1 MLAVD
6 WGVGMMAEPSYRAES
21 LSHAE
26 PLPGAEPLLRV
37 EGLKKY
43 FPIPMGGV
51 FRRRF
56 ALLKAVDGVSFSI
69 PAGTCF
75 GVAGESGSGKTTVNK
90 LILLSEKATDGKIIF
105 DGKNIATLDRDGV
118 KWYRRHVQPVFQD
131 ASSSLDPNMRI
142 CDIVAE
148 PLQIQNRGL
157 SKASIRSK
165 SEEMLGLVGL
175 GSQNFRR
182 YPHELSGGQKQRV
195 AIARAIILDPSLVIL
210 DEPVSA
216 LDVSIRAQILNLLA
230 DIQEEK
236 HLTYLVIAH
245 DLAMLRQ
252 VTSRIAVMYL
262 GKVVE
267 IGETDAVFSNPTH
280 PYTRGLLQA
289 VPRPEPRRKKAR
301 PALYGEIADP
311 LNLPAGCRFSPRCEE
326 RMPGCD
332 EFDPPLVALADGHL
346 AACRKCANGL

>member
-1 MLAVD
+1 MI
-6 WGVGMMAEPSYRAES
+6 
-21 LSHAE
+21 
-26 PLPGAEPLLRV
+26 AEPLLHV
-37 EGLKKY
+37 EGLTKH
-43 FPIPMGGV
+43 FPIPTGGV
-51 FRRRF
+51 FKRRY

-69 PAGTCF
+69 PTGTCF

-90 LILLSEKATDGKIIF
+90 LILLSEKATKGKIIF
-105 DGKNIATLDRDGV
+105 NGKDIATLDRQEL

-142 CDIVAE
+142 RDIVGE

-157 SKASIRSK
+157 SKASVHSK
-165 SEEMLGLVGL
+165 AEEMLTLVGL

-236 HLTYLVIAH
+236 NLAYLVVAH

-252 VTSRIAVMYL
+252 VTSQIAVMYL

-267 IGETDAVFSNPTH
+267 IGETDAVFSNPSH
-280 PYTRGLLQA
+280 PYTKGLLQA
-289 VPRPEPRRKKAR
+289 VPRPEPRRVKTR

-332 EFDPPLVALADGHL
+332 TFDPPLVGLADGHFV
-346 AACRKCANGL
+346 ACRKYTDSL